1 MHPFFRELH
10 QRHLLHC
17 RELRDSWEREHQES
31 IGRERQILG
40 QRHNQQLDE
49 VGTNHAEEIERLQE
63 QLRRER
69 VRNSDER
76 SHYEKEAEQI
86 RRIAADRA
94 QAEIDRIKEEED
106 NKRNII
112 VKKHTVFLLC
122 VYKGNVVAF

>member
-1 MHPFFRELH
+1 M
-10 QRHLLHC
+10 
-17 RELRDSWEREHQES
+17 
-31 IGRERQILG
+31 
-40 QRHNQQLDE
+40 DE

-94 QAEIDRIKEEED
+94 QAEIDRIKEEFS
-106 NKRNII
+106 
-112 VKKHTVFLLC
+112 FLQAQ
-122 VYKGNVVAF
+122 YNR

>member
-1 MHPFFRELH
+1 MTHCVIRHTAELANLESERERQLAAQERELH

-49 VGTNHAEEIERLQE
+49 VGSNHAEEIERLQE

-69 VRNSDER
+69 MRNSDER
-76 SHYEKEAEQI
+76 YHFGKLY
-86 RRIAADRA
+86 
-94 QAEIDRIKEEED
+94 
-106 NKRNII
+106 
-112 VKKHTVFLLC
+112 FLLS
-122 VYKGNVVAF
+122 KMI